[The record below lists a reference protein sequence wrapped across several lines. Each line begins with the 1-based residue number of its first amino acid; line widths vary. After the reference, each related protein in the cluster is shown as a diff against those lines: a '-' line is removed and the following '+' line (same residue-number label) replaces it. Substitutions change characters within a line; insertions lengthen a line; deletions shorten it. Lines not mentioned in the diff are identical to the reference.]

1 MINKGYIKYICLFII
16 ISFAAA
22 NILFVSSSSSS
33 SSYYELAFAK
43 KNDKDGKGN
52 DKGDKDGKDQLI
64 VKARIHLANI
74 DMDKTKFLR
83 VTAFI
88 NGDDF
93 KQDIPISSIDKTK
106 KTITVDLKTDVDN
119 DIVSAHSPDEF
130 FVCAY
135 QVGNVLNDYNSFPKF
150 DCNESDLVNIDKPT
164 VINLFRSGS
173 LVYPT
178 SKAIYE
184 ASLNQPNLPDSDTIK
199 IKILAPL
206 ADKKDTKKLVI
217 GAMIKGQIQ
226 SEVIEDV
233 QAELDK
239 SGDTT
244 IKRTFTFDRKTDI
257 GLIQIGDRYHACVAS
272 EDLRPPEGS
281 ECEKR
286 IVKNLAKV
294 SGLYAR

>member
-1 MINKGYIKYICLFII
+1 MVSKGYIRYIYLFII
-16 ISFAAA
+16 ILFAVT
-22 NILFVSSSSSS
+22 NILFVS
-33 SSYYELAFAK
+33 YELAFAQK
-43 KNDKDGKGN
+43 DYKN
-52 DKGDKDGKDQLI
+52 GKDQLI
-64 VKARIHLANI
+64 AKARIHLENI
-74 DMDKTKFLR
+74 DMSKTKFFR
-83 VTAFI
+83 VAAFI
-88 NGDDF
+88 NGEDF
-93 KQDIPISSIDKTK
+93 KQDIPISTIDKTK

-119 DIVSAHSPDEF
+119 DIVSAHAPDEF

-135 QVGNVLNDYNSFPKF
+135 QVGDVINDYNSFTKF

-173 LVYPT
+173 LVYST

-184 ASLNQPNLPDSDTIK
+184 ASLHQPNPPASDTIK

-226 SEVIEDV
+226 SEVIENV

-239 SGDTT
+239 SKDDT

-257 GLIQIGDRYHACVAS
+257 GLIQIGDRFHACVAS

>member
-1 MINKGYIKYICLFII
+1 MVSKGYIRYLYLFII
-16 ISFAAA
+16 ISFAATT
-22 NILFVSSSSSS
+22 IMFVSH
-33 SSYYELAFAK
+33 ELAFAQK
-43 KNDKDGKGN
+43 EDKD
-52 DKGDKDGKDQLI
+52 DKNGKDQLI
-64 VKARIHLANI
+64 VKARIHLENM
-74 DMDKTKFLR
+74 DMNKTKFLR
-83 VTAFI
+83 VAAFI
-88 NGDDF
+88 NGEDF

-135 QVGNVLNDYNSFPKF
+135 QVGDVINDFNSFTKF

-173 LVYPT
+173 LVYST

-184 ASLNQPNLPDSDTIK
+184 ASLNQPNPPASDTIK

-226 SEVIEDV
+226 SNVIEDV

-239 SGDTT
+239 SNDDT
-244 IKRTFTFDRKTDI
+244 ISRTFTFDRKTDI
-257 GLIQIGDRYHACVAS
+257 GLIQIGDRFHACVS
-272 EDLRPPEGS
+272 SNDLNPPEGT

-286 IVKNLAKV
+286 TVKKMGRENV
-294 SGLYAR
+294 LYVR

>member
-1 MINKGYIKYICLFII
+1 MVSKGYIRYLYLFII
-16 ISFAAA
+16 ISFTAT
-22 NILFVSSSSSS
+22 NILFVSFS
-33 SSYYELAFAK
+33 YELAFAQK
-43 KNDKDGKGN
+43 EDKD
-52 DKGDKDGKDQLI
+52 DKNGKDQLI
-64 VKARIHLANI
+64 VKARIHLENM
-74 DMDKTKFLR
+74 DMNKTKFLR
-83 VTAFI
+83 VAAFI
-88 NGDDF
+88 NGEDF
-93 KQDIPISSIDKTK
+93 KQDIPISSIEKTK
-106 KTITVDLKTDVDN
+106 KTITVYLKTHVDN

-135 QVGNVLNDYNSFPKF
+135 QVGDVINDFNSFTKF

-173 LVYPT
+173 LVYST

-184 ASLNQPNLPDSDTIK
+184 ASLNQPNPPASDTIK

-217 GAMIKGQIQ
+217 GVMIKGQIQ
-226 SEVIEDV
+226 SEVIQDV

-239 SGDTT
+239 SKDDT

-257 GLIQIGDRYHACVAS
+257 GLIQIGDRFHACVAS